1 MDHSR
6 AIEAIN
12 TQIEKK
18 HNLLQIIKSNLA
30 NASNLVEAGDLELD
44 KQYTENYIKELRAS
58 RSLLE

>member
-18 HNLLQIIKSNLA
+18 HNLLRIIKSNLA
-30 NASNLVEAGDLELD
+30 NTTNLVEAGDLELD
-44 KQYTENYIKELRAS
+44 KQYTEKYIKELRAS